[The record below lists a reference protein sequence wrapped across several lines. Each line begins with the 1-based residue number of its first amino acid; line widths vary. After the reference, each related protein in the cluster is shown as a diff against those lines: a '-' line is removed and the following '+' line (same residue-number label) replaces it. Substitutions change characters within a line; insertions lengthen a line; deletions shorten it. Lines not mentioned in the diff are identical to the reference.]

1 MIFPEI
7 RSLFKYMPI
16 NANTLGCIIKNEYWF
31 SKPTFF
37 NDPLDCGIQLLNN
50 INQKTLA
57 TIIHADITRQELKNK
72 KTNQSQYETTQK
84 LKDFLKKIESNE
96 YTNSD
101 QLYEDFQSI
110 ATQAIENYSRD
121 IQGIGIL
128 SLSEINDNILMWSH
142 YAEQHQGVCLE
153 LERSEDNI
161 LSNNNNTLPIRYSI
175 KKPLITLSEE
185 VLGDEKLKKEIK
197 RSLVFTKSVDWS
209 YEREWRVLQTEGN
222 TLQNINSPLKRI
234 YFGVKTSDAHKKT
247 IANIVSGRSIELM
260 EMQLKPNE
268 FGLISTPYTKS
279 SKHQATLNL
288 SKHIHFARGF
298 NAEIFKQ
305 QKELNKV
312 RNTNN

>member
-16 NANTLGCIIKNEYWF
+16 NANTLGSIIKNEYWF

-50 INQKTLA
+50 INKRTLA

-72 KTNQSQYETTQK
+72 KTKQSQDETTQK
-84 LKDFLKKIESNE
+84 FKDFLKKIES
-96 YTNSD
+96 TNYINSN
-101 QLYEDFQSI
+101 QLYEDFQPI
-110 ATQAIENYSRD
+110 ATKAIENYSRD
-121 IQGIGIL
+121 IQEIGIL

-153 LERSEDNI
+153 FERSEDNV
-161 LSNNNNTLPIRYSI
+161 LSNNNSTLPIRYSI

-209 YEREWRVLQTEGN
+209 YEREWRVIQPQGN

-234 YFGVKTSDAHKKT
+234 YFGVKTNEAHKKT
-247 IANIVSGRSIELM
+247 IADIVSRRPIELM

-268 FGLISTPYTKS
+268 FGLISTPYNKS
-279 SKHQATLNL
+279 SKDQVILDL
-288 SKHIHFARGF
+288 SPRGLRGF
-298 NAEIFKQ
+298 NPELFNQ
-305 QKELNKV
+305 NKELNKT
-312 RNTNN
+312 RNINP